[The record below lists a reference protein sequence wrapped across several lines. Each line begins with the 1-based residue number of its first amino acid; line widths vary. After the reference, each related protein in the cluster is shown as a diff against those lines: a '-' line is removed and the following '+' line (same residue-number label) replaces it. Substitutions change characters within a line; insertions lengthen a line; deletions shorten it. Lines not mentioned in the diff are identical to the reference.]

1 MVAGAL
7 AALTFVLKAPFSG
20 VTPGLASAGPLLLL
34 PALAAAVV
42 ARMDSLPTAFFAG
55 VGLGIMEAVIDWNM
69 PNTPTFRYLAF
80 LVVILAALLLQSGK
94 LSRGQE
100 SAGSAWPSLGILKP
114 DRKSTRLNSSH

>member
-80 LVVILAALLLQSGK
+80 LGVKIGRASWRERV
-94 LSRGQE
+94 GQYV
-100 SAGSAWPSLGILKP
+100 
-114 DRKSTRLNSSH
+114 